1 MLEPEWKFRTKRAN
15 MGSPAALVD
24 LASHSKPEHRHLTP
38 AGCLSALHTWSVC
51 WLQALL
57 GKAHCLQLLG
67 APAAALELINAV
79 IAQQP
84 WFLSALVEKANL
96 LVSMH
101 EWEQG
106 MEVLGQVLQQE
117 PDNIQALRLS
127 GTHLNLLLVIVWM
140 RQVRTN

>member
-1 MLEPEWKFRTKRAN
+1 M
-15 MGSPAALVD
+15 
-24 LASHSKPEHRHLTP
+24 
-38 AGCLSALHTWSVC
+38 
-51 WLQALL
+51 QALL
-57 GKAHCLQLLG
+57 GKAQCLQLLG
-67 APAAALELINAV
+67 TPAAALELINAV
-79 IAQQP
+79 VAQQP

-117 PDNIQALRLS
+117 PDNIQALQLS
-127 GTHLNLLLVIVWM
+127 GKHLLKLLVIVLM

>member
-1 MLEPEWKFRTKRAN
+1 MT
-15 MGSPAALVD
+15 ALQ
-24 LASHSKPEHRHLTP
+24 
-38 AGCLSALHTWSVC
+38 TWSVC

-57 GKAHCLQLLG
+57 GKAQCLQLLG
-67 APAAALELINAV
+67 TPAAALELINTV

-84 WFLSALVEKANL
+84 WFLSALVEKTNL

-117 PDNIQALRLS
+117 PDNIQALHLS
-127 GTHLNLLLVIVWM
+127 GKHSILLLVIVWM
-140 RQVRTN
+140 RQVPTNWFELDLPCLRA